1 MDFTS
6 IALAKENN
14 LVVKVLSL
22 TKKGAIKK
30 AILWDKEG
38 TTISVKKIK

>member
-22 TKKGAIKK
+22 FKEWAVKRAV
-30 AILWDKEG
+30 LWWDEG
-38 TTISVKKIK
+38 TTIS